1 MAKLSWLAAALIC
14 GSWATATAQN
24 AISAKAGLVQVADGE
39 VFVNDTAIHN
49 KVAEFTDLKNTD
61 VLRTAEGR
69 AEVLLTPGAFV
80 RMGDNSSLR
89 MVSSRLSDV
98 RLEVLQGEAL
108 VEITELLTDNAISVT
123 LGNANFELTRGGIF
137 GFAADPARL
146 RVYKGEA
153 VAALGEKQ
161 VRVKEGHELAFT
173 GSDWTQSSFDAKDI
187 DALYR
192 WSQRRAENIA
202 VANVSAARQS
212 GNSFDTYASNGY
224 PSMGFGYGGYGM
236 GAYGMGAYGGY
247 GIGGYGGYG
256 MGGYGGYG
264 AGWMY
269 NPYFG
274 MYTFLPFYGTAFS
287 PFGYAFYTP
296 ITVVPV
302 YANTPVTPITGKPGG
317 RTITT
322 ASAGNA
328 VRTPAFTSA
337 AGLRTG
343 AVTHGAMS
351 AHSWSGGS
359 SGYRNGSGGHYSSSA
374 STGGYYSSSSSSMS
388 SVSSASSGHM
398 SSAAGSSGGGG
409 HASH

>member
-1 MAKLSWLAAALIC
+1 MAKLSWLAAALVC

-24 AISAKAGLVQVADGE
+24 AISAKAGLVQVADGD
-39 VFVNDTAIHN
+39 VFVNDTAIQT

-80 RMGDNSSLR
+80 RMGDNSSFR

-108 VEITELLTDNAISVT
+108 VEITEMLSDNAINVT
-123 LGNANFELTRGGIF
+123 LGNANFQLAKGGLF
-137 GFAADPARL
+137 DFASDPARL

-153 VAALGEKQ
+153 VAVLGEKY
-161 VRVKEGHELAFT
+161 VRVREGHQLAFN
-173 GSDWTQSSFDAKDI
+173 GSDWTQSSFDTKDT

-224 PSMGFGYGGYGM
+224 PSMGYGYGAYGMGGYGGYGM
-236 GAYGMGAYGGY
+236 
-247 GIGGYGGYG
+247 GGYGGYG

-274 MYTFLPFYGTAFS
+274 MFTFLPFYGTAWS

-302 YANTPVTPITGKPGG
+302 YANTPVTPVTGKPGG
-317 RTITT
+317 RTVTT
-322 ASAGNA
+322 ASARNA
-328 VRTPAFTSA
+328 VRTPAFTA
-337 AGLRTG
+337 ATGLRTG
-343 AVTHGAMS
+343 AVTHGAMAS
-351 AHSWSGGS
+351 HGWSGGG
-359 SGYRNGSGGHYSSSA
+359 SGYGSGSGGHYSGSA
-374 STGGYYSSSSSSMS
+374 STGGYSSSSSSI
-388 SVSSASSGHM
+388 SSASSGHM
-398 SSAAGSSGGGG
+398 SSAASSSGGGG
-409 HASH
+409 RASH

>member
-1 MAKLSWLAAALIC
+1 MAKLSWLVAALIC

-39 VFVNDTAIHN
+39 VFVNDTAIQT
-49 KVAEFTDLKNTD
+49 KIAEFADLKNTD

-80 RMGDNSSLR
+80 RMGDNSSFR

-108 VEITELLTDNAISVT
+108 VEITEMLSDNAITVN
-123 LGNANFELTRGGIF
+123 LGNASFQLAKGGIF
-137 GFAADPARL
+137 AFEADPARL

-153 VAALGEKQ
+153 VAVLGEKD
-161 VRVKEGHELAFT
+161 VRVKEGRQETFD
-173 GSDWTQSSFDAKDI
+173 GSEWTQSNFDTKDT

-212 GNSFDTYASNGY
+212 GNSFDSYSYGGY
-224 PSMGFGYGGYGM
+224 PMMGYGYGYGGYGF
-236 GAYGMGAYGGY
+236 
-247 GIGGYGGYG
+247 GGYGGYG
-256 MGGYGGYG
+256 MGGYGGFG
-264 AGWMY
+264 GGWMY

-274 MYTFLPFYGTAFS
+274 MFTFLPFYGTAWS

-302 YANTPVTPITGKPGG
+302 YANTPVTPVNPGTGKPGG
-317 RTITT
+317 KTVTV

-337 AGLRTG
+337 AALRTG
-343 AVTHGAMS
+343 AVTHGAVAS
-351 AHSWSGGS
+351 RGWSGGS
-359 SGYRNGSGGHYSSSA
+359 SGYGGSSGGHYSSGA
-374 STGGYYSSSSSSMS
+374 SSGGYYSSSSVS
-388 SVSSASSGHM
+388 SVSSGRASS
-398 SSAAGSSGGGG
+398 SAGSSGGGR
-409 HASH
+409 APR

>member
-1 MAKLSWLAAALIC
+1 MAKLSCWLAAALVC

-39 VFVNDTAIHN
+39 VFVNDTAIQT
-49 KVAEFTDLKNTD
+49 KIAEFTDLKNTD

-69 AEVLLTPGAFV
+69 AEVLLTPGAFM
-80 RMGDNSSLR
+80 RMGDNSSFR

-108 VEITELLTDNAISVT
+108 VEITEMLSDNAITVS
-123 LGNANFELTRGGIF
+123 LDNASFELTKGGLFAF
-137 GFAADPARL
+137 GADPARL

-153 VAALGEKQ
+153 IAVLGEKY
-161 VRVKEGHELAFT
+161 VRVKEGHQETFN
-173 GSDWTQSSFDAKDI
+173 GSEWTQSNFDTKDT

-192 WSQRRAENIA
+192 WSQRRAENVA

-212 GNSFDTYASNGY
+212 GNSFDSYS
-224 PSMGFGYGGYGM
+224 YGGYPM
-236 GAYGMGAYGGY
+236 LGY
-247 GIGGYGGYG
+247 GYGSYGLGGYGGYG
-256 MGGYGGYG
+256 MGGYGGFG
-264 AGWMY
+264 GGWMY

-274 MYTFLPFYGTAFS
+274 MFTFLPFYGTAWS

-302 YANTPVTPITGKPGG
+302 YANTPVTPVNPGTGKPGG
-317 RTITT
+317 RTVAV
-322 ASAGNA
+322 ASTGSA

-337 AGLRTG
+337 AALRTG
-343 AVTHGAMS
+343 AVTHGAVA

-359 SGYRNGSGGHYSSSA
+359 SGNGSSGGHYSSGA
-374 STGGYYSSSSSSMS
+374 STGGYYSSSSVS
-388 SVSSASSGHM
+388 SVSSGRAS
-398 SSAAGSSGGGG
+398 SSAASSGGGG
-409 HASH
+409 RAPR